1 MGRITGKQVIWVV
14 IAGCLFVSVSFAQ
27 HSFSDE
33 TRKWRLAHEEEI
45 KADNGWLTVS
55 GLFWLNQG
63 INSLGSG
70 PGQNIVLPASAN
82 AANVGTL
89 ELNHGIVKFRAA
101 DGVAVKINDE
111 TVREYEM
118 KFDSEKP
125 PAPFK
130 VGTLILSVIKRGER
144 FGLRVRDLNS
154 RARAEFEGLKWF
166 PPHESYRV
174 VAEFTPYPEPKEIT
188 ITNVLGDELKMK
200 TPGLLSFKLKGRTF
214 QLRPVIEDDKLFI
227 MFRDRTAGK
236 STYGA
241 GRFLYAAMPKDG
253 KVILDFN
260 RAENPPCAFTSFATC
275 PLPPRQNRLPIAIT
289 AGELSTHI
297 EAKQPQPNNAGSPSL
312 ETFNPRNH

>member
-1 MGRITGKQVIWVV
+1 
-14 IAGCLFVSVSFAQ
+14 
-27 HSFSDE
+27 
-33 TRKWRLAHEEEI
+33 
-45 KADNGWLTVS
+45 
-55 GLFWLNQG
+55 
-63 INSLGSG
+63 
-70 PGQNIVLPASAN
+70 
-82 AANVGTL
+82 
-89 ELNHGIVKFRAA
+89 VKFRAA
-101 DGVAVKINDE
+101 DGVAAKIDND

-118 KFDSEKP
+118 TFDSDKP

-144 FGLRVRDLNS
+144 YGLRVRDLNS
-154 RARAEFEGLKWF
+154 RARVEFTGLKWF
-166 PPHESYRV
+166 PPRKSYKV
-174 VAEFTPYPEPKEIT
+174 VAEFIPYPEPKEIL
-188 ITNVLGDELKMK
+188 IMNVLGDELKMK

-241 GRFLYAAMPKDG
+241 GRFLYAAMPKDR

-289 AGELSTHI
+289 AGELNTHV
-297 EAKQPQPNNAGSPSL
+297 EAKLPQPNNSRSL
-312 ETFNPRNH
+312 P